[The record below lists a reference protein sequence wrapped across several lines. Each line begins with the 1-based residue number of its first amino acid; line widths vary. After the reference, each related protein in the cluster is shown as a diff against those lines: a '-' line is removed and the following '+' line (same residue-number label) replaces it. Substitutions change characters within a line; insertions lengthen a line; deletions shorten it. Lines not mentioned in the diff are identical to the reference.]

1 MKVIQIGKDITRF
14 TDLNDVPSDYTGNA
28 GKAVVVNDTENGLVF
43 ETVGEDGIPIL
54 GTVNT
59 FADLPDVVANADK
72 TYIVLT
78 STGAFWSKRK
88 GLYYSDGI
96 TWSRLSNPTLKV
108 NDTEMKIVDDVDP
121 TKELQFQLDTISTGT
136 TRTLTIQD
144 KDGIVATLSDI
155 LVDSVNGYTGVVVLD
170 ADDLADGTTNAIITL
185 TQETNFETAYS
196 HSQITTGNPHS
207 VTKAEVGLGNVDNT
221 SDADKP
227 ISDDTQ
233 TALDLK
239 ANDSEVVHNT
249 GDENVG
255 GVKTFSDDVIISG
268 DLTVNGTTTTV
279 NTDELLVEDNII
291 TVNNGES
298 GAGVTAGSAGLQ
310 VDRGTATDYQIL
322 FDESDDSF
330 KIGEIGSLQKVAT
343 REDTPTDSRLAYWD
357 NTSSSF
363 KTDRD
368 VSVDS
373 SGNLTTTGGITTGG
387 EIEFSDSLNNT
398 GTGIVSPNGITLM
411 NSDATVGNYTTIQ
424 NRDANGD
431 QNCQIQFINKSHAS
445 NQGEIAFTTRG
456 GTGEFAEKMRLDSTG
471 NLDVTGGGTFGGTST
486 FNPGATSASLELRS
500 DSNYRAVSLKDR
512 SEVDKGYL
520 LHSGNKVRLV
530 SISGE
535 LELGSNNTINA
546 TLDTSGNLDVAGNI
560 TSGNGTGN
568 VLIKGVTG
576 TGTDLQFQQTSSI
589 GRFVW
594 LSNTGSDI
602 MTLTNSGNLSATGR
616 IKGNDFQ
623 IEDTSSTWR
632 FESSSNVLRFV
643 ESGVDVPIKINPTVN
658 GSIEIGRDLDV
669 TGGGIFGDTLDVTGV
684 YDNQFFIRRDTDPTG
699 QYSKISGGAS
709 LMRFTSFNDDGTH
722 SLFEWKSNN
731 GTTTLTPMTL
741 NQTGDLDV
749 TGGVTSNDR
758 NHIILNDSG
767 DLSEGLRL
775 SNTASNSDTIIMFE
789 EGGSTGSG
797 SMFCGFDGGANKF
810 VISKV
815 NVSSPY
821 HFAIERDSGNLSLAG
836 NLDVAGGVTAG
847 SDLVVSNGANPVLS
861 VDISEYRTNFGSPT
875 GSTVAYA
882 EYERVAT
889 DRTLTIGN
897 NSAVSTGGVAIYSD
911 TLGSNIAKF
920 NNSGNVDMAG
930 NIDVAGV
937 YKTGGTSGVSGSFT
951 TTDGKTITII
961 NGIVTSIV

>member
-643 ESGVDVPIKINPTVN
+643 ESGVDVPIKINPTVS

-669 TGGGIFGDTLDVTGV
+669 TGGMTT
-684 YDNQFFIRRDTDPTG
+684 
-699 QYSKISGGAS
+699 GGAIVAEFGS
-709 LMRFTSFNDDGTH
+709 SNQLTIKGTSASAGDSIIGSYDFINKR
-722 SLFEWKSNN
+722 SSS
-731 GTTTLTPMTL
+731 TLTKARIVAKTDTTVNTGKLEFYTDSAGAESTEKMTL
-741 NQTGDLDV
+741 SGAGNLDV
-749 TGGVTSNDR
+749 TGGVT
-758 NHIILNDSG
+758 
-767 DLSEGLRL
+767 
-775 SNTASNSDTIIMFE
+775 T
-789 EGGSTGSG
+789 
-797 SMFCGFDGGANKF
+797 
-810 VISKV
+810 
-815 NVSSPY
+815 
-821 HFAIERDSGNLSLAG
+821 
-836 NLDVAGGVTAG
+836 G